1 MTLVVK
7 EPGNVLSKNKNIPF
21 KYCYIFDF
29 SVGKIYRLRIP
40 DKIVNNF
47 QLEEYLE
54 EEYGFKLSNIEY
66 MTTAK
71 AERIKILDTRVYISK
86 PKSLKK

>member
-1 MTLVVK
+1 MTLMAK
-7 EPGNVLSKNKNIPF
+7 EPGNLLSKNKKIPF

-29 SVGKIYRLRIP
+29 SVGKIYRITIP
-40 DKIVNNF
+40 SKIVNNF

-54 EEYGFKLSNIEY
+54 DEYGFKLSNIEY

-71 AERIKILDTRVYISK
+71 AETIKILDARVYINK

>member
-1 MTLVVK
+1 MTLIIQ
-7 EPGNVLSKNKNIPF
+7 EPGNILTKNKKIPF
-21 KYCYIFDF
+21 KYCYIFDC
-29 SVGKIYRLRIP
+29 SVGKIYRITIP
-40 DKIVNNF
+40 NKIVNNF

-71 AERIKILDTRVYISK
+71 AERIKILDTRIYVNK